1 MLMIMWREGL
11 KARRRES
18 AKARRQEGA
27 KAGKRE
33 DAKARRHEGGKAR
46 RCEGVNARRGFFSFL
61 SHLRAFTRLC
71 VRAFAPLR
79 FRAFTPLFV
88 RAFAPLRFRAFPP
101 SRLQPFITIFFLCV
115 ILFSCTKSAY
125 YEKYQT
131 IEGHWDKNKELFFIY
146 EIDDSLAS
154 YNLLLEIRN
163 NNLYPYQNLWLFC
176 SEEQPEGTLRRDTIE
191 CMLADDFGKW
201 KGTGISIYH
210 ISVPIR
216 TKYTFP
222 NTGKYTFNIRQ
233 GMRDDRLRGIEQI
246 GVRIEKNL

>member
-1 MLMIMWREGL
+1 MLMIMWREGG
-11 KARRRES
+11 KAG
-18 AKARRQEGA
+18 RQEGA
-27 KAGKRE
+27 KARKRE
-33 DAKARRHEGGKAR
+33 SGKARRHESEKAR

-61 SHLRAFTRLC
+61 S
-71 VRAFAPLR
+71 R
-79 FRAFTPLFV
+79 FRAFPPLFV
-88 RAFAPLRFRAFPP
+88 RAFAPLRFRAFTP
-101 SRLQPFITIFFLCV
+101 SRLQPYITTFFLCI
-115 ILFSCTKSAY
+115 ILFSCTNSAY

-131 IEGHWDKNKELFFIY
+131 IEGQWDKNKELFFIY

-191 CMLADDFGKW
+191 CILADDFGKW

-216 TKYTFP
+216 TKYIFP
-222 NTGKYTFNIRQ
+222 NKGKYTFIIRQ